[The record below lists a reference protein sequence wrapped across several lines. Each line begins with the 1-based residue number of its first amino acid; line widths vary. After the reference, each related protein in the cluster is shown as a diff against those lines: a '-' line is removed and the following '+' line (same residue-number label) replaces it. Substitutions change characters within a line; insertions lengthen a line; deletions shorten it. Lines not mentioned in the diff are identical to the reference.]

1 MRSHPA
7 GDINPVCIVEAKD
20 AVVSPALIVHFQTV
34 QSERKDT
41 DTNKTEHTAR

>member
-7 GDINPVCIVEAKD
+7 RDINPVCIIEAKD
-20 AVVSPALIVHFQTV
+20 AVVSPAKIIHFQTV
-34 QSERKDT
+34 QSKTKDT